1 MRANLFFVIGL
12 LVGAAVNSYAQA
24 DGFTGLGRYRI
35 ESVASSKALDVK
47 LDDKRTVQQWAS
59 SGAANQ
65 QWDVEDARDG
75 FFYLRSV
82 EANKVLDFAEN
93 RVRDG
98 IALIVADR
106 RDSDNQ
112 KWKIADTGNRQ
123 FTLMSKSGK
132 AADLPAARRNEDG
145 VQLQT
150 QGLHGLEN
158 QRFRFIRLGDLP
170 LVGARPRERGPVAT
184 TPANP
189 VSNDPKLRYSG
200 PGRYALQFVHSGKN
214 LDLEMTTF
222 ERVHQWT
229 THLQRNQ
236 QWDIEDAGGGWVYVR
251 SAENGKALEVMDRRP
266 IDGTAV
272 KAMPWRNTDEQKWR
286 INDLG
291 KGEFNIVSK
300 QGRAI
305 DLHGFSKDD
314 GVAIQ
319 VWQDSRAE
327 NQRFR
332 FTRLEMTL
340 ASSGRIRGGGAPP
353 VQPTPPPQPVEEDY
367 SSGSVIWRGR
377 VNREILLDLR
387 NGQFTERTVVG
398 QSFNNGR
405 ILKSSGRMPLRTMD
419 VRLRNIKKMKGTVE
433 LAEAPSAANNFTAVI
448 RIRNNEKDSADYEFE
463 VSW

>member
-1 MRANLFFVIGL
+1 MRVNLFFVIGMFVCATL
-12 LVGAAVNSYAQA
+12 NSFAQV
-24 DGFTGLGRYRI
+24 DGFTGPGRYRI
-35 ESVASSKALDVK
+35 ENVASGKALDVK
-47 LDDKRTVQQWAS
+47 LDDKRAVQQWS
-59 SGAANQ
+59 VSGAANQ

-106 RDSDNQ
+106 RESDNQ

-123 FTLMSKSGK
+123 FTLVSKSGK
-132 AADLPAARRNEDG
+132 AADIPAARRNEDG
-145 VQLQT
+145 VPLQT

-170 LVGARPRERGPVAT
+170 AAGVRPRERGPAVTAS
-184 TPANP
+184 
-189 VSNDPKLRYSG
+189 VDPKLRYNG

-236 QWDIEDAGGGWVYVR
+236 QWDIEDAGGGWVYIR

-272 KAMPWRNTDEQKWR
+272 KAMPWRNADEQKWR
-286 INDLG
+286 INELG
-291 KGEFNIVSK
+291 NGEFNIVSK
-300 QGRAI
+300 LGRAL
-305 DLHGFSKDD
+305 DLPGFSKDD

-319 VWQDSRAE
+319 LWQDNRAE

-332 FTRLEMTL
+332 FTRMEQMLS
-340 ASSGRIRGGGAPP
+340 SSGRIRGGGPAPP
-353 VQPTPPPQPVEEDY
+353 AQPAVPPQPVEEEY
-367 SSGSVIWRGR
+367 TSGSVIWRGR

-387 NGQFTERTVVG
+387 QGQFTERTVIG

-419 VRLRNIKKMKGTVE
+419 VRIRNIKKVKGSVE
-433 LAEAPSAANNFTAVI
+433 VAEQPSAANNFTAVI